1 LIIVDN
7 TFELIISLDDKSMLL
22 WLLSYNDYDNF

>member
-1 LIIVDN
+1 MVDN